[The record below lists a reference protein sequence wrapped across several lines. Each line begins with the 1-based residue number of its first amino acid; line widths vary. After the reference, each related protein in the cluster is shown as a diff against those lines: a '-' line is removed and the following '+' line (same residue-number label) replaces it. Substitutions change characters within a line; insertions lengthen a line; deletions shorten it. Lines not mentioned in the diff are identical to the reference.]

1 MTRRLFTLAVSWPML
16 AELKGQVHNSLRV
29 LNLPS
34 GKLPTV
40 LGAMDY
46 KMNAIAVMH
55 SSLLFAVTI

>member
-1 MTRRLFTLAVSWPML
+1 ML
-16 AELKGQVHNSLRV
+16 AELKGRVHNSLHV

-34 GKLPTV
+34 GNLPTV
-40 LGAMDY
+40 LGAMHY